1 MTRMA
6 PTCAV
11 VIPTY
16 EGALLTRACLKAL
29 LEHPPARCRMRV
41 VVVDDASSDGTREL
55 LEQEY
60 GAAVTAVIHERNRGF
75 AVSCNDGARAA
86 GDCEYLVFLNN
97 DTIPTAGWLD
107 ALMDLAARTPAAAA
121 VGAKLLFPNGTIQH
135 AGVTISRDGWPRHL
149 YAGFPGEHPAV
160 NRSRAVAAATGACLL
175 VRSEDFEQL
184 GGFDSAFHNGYEDVD
199 LCLRLGQ
206 RGREVWYCHDSVVY
220 HLESV
225 TRWPTGR
232 AQDLEGNERLY
243 DERWRGRV
251 APDDVQ
257 HYLDDGLLELEYGSS
272 YPLTVAVAPDLGVVR
287 SDSEELAGLERSLSA
302 RSRQVMEMQA
312 ALTRA
317 MLNGGGGQP
326 SALNGG
332 ARARATPRVL
342 ARGGIHR
349 LDDGGAE
356 RLVSLVLPVKN
367 QERDVRELLPLVLA
381 QRANARLEIVA
392 VDSGSRDGTV
402 AALAQAG
409 ATVVA
414 IDPADFDHGLTR
426 NLAVEHAAGEVLV
439 FLSGRSRPAGANWL
453 APLLSV
459 LDEDPH
465 AAGVC
470 SRVLPRP
477 DADPLS
483 VRDGEREL
491 SGSSERTRKAI
502 EDWES
507 YRALGAS
514 ERRVLLNFHTVGAA
528 LRRDVFDQIEF
539 RSVATLGEDL
549 LWAREVLEAGW
560 SLWHEPASVVYHS
573 HDYTLRE
580 LFARNVDDGVANR
593 EINERA
599 LAEGEV
605 APLIEA
611 LVADD
616 WVYLRDQLG
625 LEEEE
630 LDRRRLESAL
640 RRVAQVVGQWVGVNH
655 RELPEG
661 MATYFS
667 GVRRARASVT
677 PGSAVAGRAAQ
688 ESVPDSTVPGSAE
701 AK

>member
-1 MTRMA
+1 MTRAA

-29 LEHPPARCRMRV
+29 LEHPPAHCEMRV

-55 LEQEY
+55 LEREY
-60 GAAVTAVIHERNRGF
+60 GAAVTAVVHEQNRGF

-86 GDCEYLVFLNN
+86 GDCEHLVFLNN

-107 ALMDLAARTPAAAA
+107 ALVDLAARTPAAAA

-135 AGVTISRDGWPRHL
+135 AGVAISQDGWPRHL

-175 VRSEDFEQL
+175 VRREDFEAME
-184 GGFDSAFHNGYEDVD
+184 GFDSAFHNGYEDVD
-199 LCLRLGQ
+199 LCLRLGR

-232 AQDLEGNERLY
+232 AQDLENNERLFA
-243 DERWRGRV
+243 ERWRGKV
-251 APDDVQ
+251 APDDIQ
-257 HYLDDGLLELEYGSS
+257 HYLEDGLLGLEYGAS
-272 YPLTVAVAPDLGVVR
+272 YPLTLAVAPDLGVVR
-287 SDSEELAGLERSLSA
+287 SDREELAGLERLLSV
-302 RSRQVMEMQA
+302 RSRQVMELQA
-312 ALTRA
+312 AQTRA
-317 MLNGGGGQP
+317 ALGEGGPQRLIR
-326 SALNGG
+326 ANGG
-332 ARARATPRVL
+332 APRAGTAPRLL
-342 ARGGIHR
+342 ARGVTHR
-349 LDDGGAE
+349 LGAGDGD
-356 RLVSLVLPVKN
+356 RLVSLVLPLKN

-381 QRANARLEIVA
+381 QRASARLEIVA

-402 AALAQAG
+402 AALTEMG

-426 NLAVEHAAGEVLV
+426 NLAAEHAGGEVLV
-439 FLSGRSRPAGANWL
+439 FLSGRSRPADENWL

-477 DADPLS
+477 GADPLTA
-483 VRDGEREL
+483 RDGEREL
-491 SGSSERTRKAI
+491 SASSQRTRRAI
-502 EDWES
+502 ENWES
-507 YRALGAS
+507 YRTLPAQ

-528 LRRDVFDQIEF
+528 LRRDVFEQIQF

-549 LWAREVLEAGW
+549 LWAREALEAGW
-560 SLWHEPASVVYHS
+560 SLWHEPASVVHHS

-580 LFARNVDDGVANR
+580 LFERNVDDGVANR
-593 EINERA
+593 EINERT
-599 LAEGEV
+599 LAESE
-605 APLIEA
+605 ALPLIEA
-611 LVADD
+611 LVSDD
-616 WVYLRDQLG
+616 WAYLKDE
-625 LEEEE
+625 LELKDGE
-630 LDRRRLESAL
+630 LDRLRLEAAL
-640 RRVAQVVGQWVGVNH
+640 RRVAQVIGQWVGVNH
-655 RELPEG
+655 SELPG
-661 MATYFS
+661 DMASCFS
-667 GVRRARASVT
+667 GVKRAKASRGPPDESQSPPEASQGPNRAEE
-677 PGSAVAGRAAQ
+677 R
-688 ESVPDSTVPGSAE
+688 
-701 AK
+701 